1 MSAPSLSARAAR
13 SKSWRTAE
21 AIVWRNACASAAGSP
36 APRAP
41 PAAFNNTASGPAAK
55 PPEAR
60 HALHLTFSSRPRKPR
75 RFIAKLRLPGAQ
87 RRQGCGDGGL
97 LSPGLRQVER
107 RGDSVG
113 ETCIHKLLVL
123 FGDAQITLCNPKKVL
138 RSAQLHVAL
147 RQFGDRR
154 ERDAM
159 AVLHGSYG
167 DSALFHSLDDE
178 KINVVQIKCTV
189 TVTLEQVCN
198 FGGGLRPEETAWN
211 R

>member
-1 MSAPSLSARAAR
+1 LTDPLR
-13 SKSWRTAE
+13 
-21 AIVWRNACASAAGSP
+21 RNIIASIRGSERWAAGFKSERWP
-36 APRAP
+36 ASDRNRW
-41 PAAFNNTASGPAAK
+41 PASYWNWWPASSESA
-55 PPEAR
+55 
-60 HALHLTFSSRPRKPR
+60 S
-75 RFIAKLRLPGAQ
+75 
-87 RRQGCGDGGL
+87 
-97 LSPGLRQVER
+97 QVER

-198 FGGGLRPEETAWN
+198 FGGGLRPDETAWN